1 MILTNKFEYAKIYI
15 GDDDNVNIEKI
26 KEKIQ
31 QMCLMHDSFMSA
43 VLQHKECCEIVIN
56 TILGR
61 DDITVIESRSQ
72 YTVTNLHGRSVRLD
86 VFAKDSKDKL
96 YNIEIQ
102 RDNAGAVP
110 QRARYNSSLIDAN
123 ILNAGEDFDKL
134 PETYVIFITEKDMYN
149 KGLPLYTIDR
159 VIKETNESFNDG
171 SHIIYVNSEI
181 QDGTK
186 LGKLMA
192 DFHCTDPDDMHSK
205 ILAERVDYLKN
216 NKEGNTI
223 MCKIVEEL
231 VDERMIEM
239 ALEMIAEG
247 VLTAEQISKYTK
259 LPLDEVKKLIAEHT
273 A

>member
-1 MILTNKFEYAKIYI
+1 MNT
-15 GDDDNVNIEKI
+15 EKI

-43 VLQHKECCEIVIN
+43 VLQHKECCEVVIN
-56 TILGR
+56 TILDR

-72 YTVTNLHGRSVRLD
+72 YSITNLHGRSVRLD

-102 RDNAGAVP
+102 RDNSNAVP
-110 QRARYNSSLIDAN
+110 ERARYNSSLIDAN
-123 ILNAGEDFDKL
+123 ILNAGDKFEKL
-134 PETYVIFITEKDMYN
+134 PESYVIFITEKDMYN

-159 VIKETNESFNDG
+159 IIKETNESFNDG

-181 QDGTK
+181 HDSTK
-186 LGKLMA
+186 LGKLMS
-192 DFHCTDPDDMHSK
+192 DFHCTDPDEMHSK
-205 ILAERVDYLKN
+205 ILAERVGYFKK

-231 VDERMIEM
+231 VDEMKIEM
-239 ALEMIAEG
+239 AKEMINDG
-247 VLTAEQISKYTK
+247 NLTPEQISKYTK
-259 LPLDEVKKLIAEHT
+259 LSLDEVNKLIEEHKSNVN
-273 A
+273 